1 MPHDHSAFDLAA
13 TQPKTGRGILAQMKE
28 AGRSLVARAKH
39 GAGPKI
45 LSAALLA
52 AVALTAPHEAK
63 AQSFYTDLTYGV
75 GKASLQAGINNHG
88 QAAGQ
93 SNNEAALFSN
103 GVTTL
108 IGPSTSYAYGI
119 NDSAQIVGQYTATN
133 GRGHAFL
140 YSNGTFTDLG
150 VPCPSGMNCSNG
162 TSGAFNISSTGQV
175 PIWSAGT
182 GHLLVYASGTTTDL
196 GALGNGT
203 FVFPYSI
210 NTSGQIVGQY
220 TNSAGQSHA
229 FLYNNGTTTDLG
241 TLGGTSSVALAINSS
256 GQIAGSS
263 TTAAGATHAF
273 LYSGGTMTDLGTLSG
288 GTSSVATGINDAG
301 QVVGYSFISGVGNKG
316 FIYSSGTMKDLAS
329 LNNGR
334 AIPSIAGINN
344 SGQIAFADSF
354 QTFYV
359 MTPATPGLVKTLGD
373 AADISCACDP
383 ATGKPVSQVADPITT
398 GTGNVFEK
406 FTDYTTAGPNPLSF
420 TRYYN
425 SQGFSNFNNPN
436 TSMFGPGWSSDF
448 TQSLVLTPS
457 GGPFTT
463 VLAARPDG
471 QVLSFTLNGSTWT
484 SDTDVDYTLTNAGTT
499 WTLKNR
505 NDTVETYTASG
516 NFGKLSSI
524 ELRNGYTQTVT
535 YNQSTGLPTI
545 TDSYGST
552 LTFTINAFS
561 VLTLTPP
568 DGPIL
573 TYGFGTAGN
582 YRILNSVSYSTTP
595 VTSVSY
601 LYEDTKLPFSLTGIV
616 DENSNRFATWS
627 YDDVTGRAKSSQR
640 GGSLAADLT
649 NISYDDTTGNRTV
662 TNAFGVADT
671 SKYSTLQGVPKVTEI
686 DRAATS
692 TTAAATRTFG
702 YDTNGFLNSEKD
714 WNGNQ
719 TTYVNNAQGN
729 PTTINYAVG
738 SPQAYSVTISYDPT
752 FIRLPHQIVTPGLT
766 STFVYD
772 GSGNPLSRTDLDTT
786 TNSIPYSTNGQQR
799 VTQWTWSS
807 TGEMLSVQLPRTDV
821 TAKTSFL
828 YYPDGSLEQITDAL
842 SHLTKVTHHQ
852 ARGRPTTIVDPN
864 NVTTTLTY
872 DGRLN
877 LHTSTL
883 ATTGGNLV
891 TTWTYDPANNL
902 QSVQQPDNSK
912 LTFGYDAAHRLNSI
926 TDLFSNTT
934 AYTLD
939 ALGDA
944 TLIQVKNSSG
954 TVTQQHSGVFDAL
967 GRVTSDI
974 GGMSQTT
981 GYTYD
986 NMGNALTITPP
997 APSGAITQTFDALN
1011 RLATR
1016 VDPSPGGTTT
1026 TTYDAHNRLLSVKDA
1041 NLNTTSY
1048 VYDGF
1053 GDRTQTAS
1061 PDSGTTV
1068 YHFDPDRNL
1077 TQQVLPGSM
1086 TVNATFDALDRTL
1099 TTSYPSDSTLNVSR
1113 TYDQTTGHGFGV
1125 GRLTS
1130 ATDQPG
1136 STSLT
1141 YDERG
1146 NVTAESRVV
1155 TGAGTLNTSTA
1166 YDAAGNISSITYP
1179 SATLVA
1185 YTRDTMGRV
1194 TGITAKPPG
1203 AGSPSN
1209 VATSIAYEPFGP
1221 ATGLTFGNGLVES
1234 RGYDLD
1240 YRPTTIAAT
1249 TPTVQNLSYT
1259 YFANDSVH
1267 TITDAVSSLNTQTL
1281 GYDALDRLTSATSGT
1296 GGYGTF
1302 GWTWDKVNNV
1312 KTQVVNG
1319 TTTTFNLNPGTNQLA
1334 SIVTGSTTEN
1344 VASTPAGNIN
1354 TLKIGGVTQETL
1366 TYNQANEMASSQT
1379 TSSSASYKYDLA
1391 GERLE
1396 KLPPGSNPILYQYG
1410 QAARELLSENDLH
1423 SGQTADYIYLNGK
1436 PIGEV
1441 NPTNG
1446 KIYFMHTD
1454 RLGTPDT
1461 VTDSTKAVVWNAFYR
1476 PFGDNGIGGVSG
1488 TLANQSIRL
1497 PGQYFDPETGYNHN
1511 GFRDYA
1517 GTLTRYVESDPIGLA
1532 GGTNT
1537 FQYAGGNPFK
1547 NIDPNGTDVG
1557 GVLVGTFYGGFSGY
1571 FGAAANPKSS
1581 FADKITG
1588 TVLGAGTGAFVG
1600 LFDPLDG
1607 VLTVGVLSG
1616 SVGAAADIITQ
1627 KQMISRCEQNA
1638 VDPTEVVATGLS
1650 NFAGGLLG
1658 AYLYRGLAVAG
1669 ESKWIANLYS
1679 STMSLPYTNAWTI
1692 FGPSIQNPATPAAPQ
1707 TTNASP
1713 NEPLK
1718 ITIHP
1723 ARKTPQP

>member
-1 MPHDHSAFDLAA
+1 MPHDHSAFDSAA
-13 TQPKTGRGILAQMKE
+13 DTQPKTGGGILAQMKA
-28 AGRSLVARAKH
+28 AGRSLVARVKH
-39 GAGPKI
+39 GAATKV
-45 LSAALLA
+45 LSATLVAAAALA
-52 AVALTAPHEAK
+52 APQSAK
-63 AQSFYTDLTYGV
+63 AQTVYTDIAYGLGIPSV
-75 GKASLQAGINNHG
+75 SGGINTQG
-88 QAAGQ
+88 QAVGQ
-93 SNNEAALFSN
+93 SNNEAALFSE
-103 GVTTL
+103 GTTTL
-108 IGPSTSYAYGI
+108 IGPRGSTSYAYGI
-119 NDSAQIVGQYTATN
+119 NDSGQIVGQFTATSGSN
-133 GRGHAFL
+133 HAFL

-150 VPCPSGMNCSNG
+150 VPCPTGMNCSRDA
-162 TSGAFNISSTGQV
+162 SGAFDINSAGQV
-175 PIWSAGT
+175 PIYTNGT
-182 GHLLVYASGTTTDL
+182 GHLFLYANGTTTDL
-196 GALGNGT
+196 GKLGNGT
-203 FVFPYSI
+203 SVTPYGI
-210 NTSGQIVGQY
+210 NKTGEIVGQFV
-220 TNSAGQSHA
+220 NSAGAAHA
-229 FLYNNGTTTDLG
+229 FLYNSGTTTDLG
-241 TLGGTSSVALAINSS
+241 TLGGATSTAYAINDN
-256 GQIAGSS
+256 GQVAGYS

-273 LYSGGTMTDLGTLSG
+273 LYSGGVMTDLGTLSG
-288 GTSSVATGINDAG
+288 GTYSYASSINNNG
-301 QVVGYSFISGVGNKG
+301 QIVGLSGISGGSSP
-316 FIYSSGTMKDLAS
+316 FIYSSGAMTN
-329 LNNGR
+329 LNNDLPGTQVTS
-334 AIPSIAGINN
+334 APGINA
-344 SGQIAFADSF
+344 SGQIAAGGTA
-354 QTFYV
+354 QTFFV
-359 MTPATPGLVKTLGD
+359 LTPASPALVKTLGGD
-373 AADISCACDP
+373 CNYPNKC
-383 ATGKPVSQVADPITT
+383 VAGDPINV
-398 GTGNVFEK
+398 GTGNVFEQV
-406 FTDYTTAGPNPLSF
+406 TDYTTAGQNPLTY

-425 SQGFSNFNNPN
+425 SQGFSNFTNPFN
-436 TSMFGPGWSSDF
+436 APHGVNWSSNFD
-448 TQSLVLTPS
+448 QYLVLSPAS
-457 GGPFTT
+457 SPTT

-471 QVLSFTLNGSTWT
+471 QVLSFSLNGGVWK

-499 WTLKNR
+499 WTLKDR
-505 NDTVETYTASG
+505 NDTVETYTNAPG
-516 NFGKLSSI
+516 SSVHARLNTI
-524 ELRNGYTQTVT
+524 ELRDGYTQTLS
-535 YNQSTGLPTI
+535 YQSTYGYLQSV
-545 TDSYGST
+545 TDSYSRT
-552 LTFTINAFS
+552 LNFGYNSAGT
-561 VLTLTPP
+561 LRETLTPP

-573 TYGFGTAGN
+573 TYN
-582 YRILNSVSYSTTP
+582 YNTVANGSLLTSASYSTTP
-595 VTSVSY
+595 ATSITYQYGNTSF
-601 LYEDTKLPFSLTGIV
+601 PFALTGIL
-616 DENSNRFATWS
+616 DENSNQYSSWS
-627 YDDVTGRAKSSQR
+627 YDTNGRGQSSQR
-640 GGSLAADLT
+640 GAGADLT
-649 NISYDDTTGNRTV
+649 TVNFGTSTPVV
-662 TNAFGVADT
+662 TNAFGVPDT
-671 SKYSTLQGVPKVTEI
+671 YTFTTLQGVPKVTEI
-686 DRAATS
+686 SRAATS

-702 YDTNGFLNSEKD
+702 YDTNGFLNSETD

-786 TNSIPYSTNGQQR
+786 TNSIPYSTNGQTR

-807 TGEMLSVQLPRTDV
+807 TGEQLSVQLPRTDV
-821 TAKTSFL
+821 TAKTSFM
-828 YYPDGSLEQITDAL
+828 YYPDGSMEQITDAL
-842 SHLTKVTHHQ
+842 SHLTKITAHTGG
-852 ARGRPTTIVDPN
+852 GRPLTIVDPN

-872 DGRLN
+872 DGRLHLN
-877 LHTSTL
+877 TSTL
-883 ATTGGNLV
+883 ATTGGNLI
-891 TTWTYDPANNL
+891 TTWNYDPAGNL
-902 QSVQQPDNSK
+902 TSVQQPDNSK
-912 LTFGYDAAHRLNSI
+912 LTFGYDTAHRLTSI

-934 AYTLD
+934 TYTLD
-939 ALGDA
+939 ALGDK
-944 TLIQVKNSSG
+944 TLTQVKNSAS
-954 TVTQQHSGVFDAL
+954 TLTQQHSGVFDAL
-967 GRVTSDI
+967 GRITSDI
-974 GGMSQTT
+974 GGMNQTT
-981 GYTYD
+981 TFAYD

-997 APSGAITQTFDALN
+997 APSGAVTQTFDALN

-1026 TTYDAHNRLLSVKDA
+1026 TAYDAHNRILSIKDA

-1068 YHFDPDRNL
+1068 FHYDPDRNL
-1077 TQQVLPGSM
+1077 TQRVQPGSL

-1113 TYDQTTGHGFGV
+1113 TYDQTTGHGLGV

-1136 STSLT
+1136 SLGLT

-1166 YDAAGNISSITYP
+1166 YDAAGNISSITHP

-1185 YTRDTMGRV
+1185 YTRDSMGRV

-1209 VATSIAYEPFGP
+1209 VATSITYEPFGP
-1221 ATGLTFGNGLVES
+1221 ATGLTFGNAIAES

-1240 YRPTTIAAT
+1240 YRPTTITAT
-1249 TPTVQNLSYT
+1249 TPTVQSLSYT
-1259 YFANDSVH
+1259 YFANDSVQK
-1267 TITDAVSSLNTQTL
+1267 ITDAVSSLNTQTL
-1281 GYDALDRLTSATSGT
+1281 GYDALDRLTSATSGS

-1319 TTTTFNLNPGTNQLA
+1319 TTSTFNLNPGTNQLA

-1354 TLKIGGVTQETL
+1354 TLKIGTTTQETL

-1396 KLPPGSNPILYQYG
+1396 KSPPGSYPILYQYG

-1423 SGQTADYIYLNGK
+1423 SGQTADYIYLNGR

-1488 TLANQSIRL
+1488 TLANQSLRL

-1537 FQYAGGNPFK
+1537 YQYANGNPFK
-1547 NIDPNGTDVG
+1547 YVDPKGTE
-1557 GVLVGTFYGGFSGY
+1557 F
-1571 FGAAANPKSS
+1571 
-1581 FADKITG
+1581 
-1588 TVLGAGTGAFVG
+1588 LGAGIGFVVGGIAGYEAGNTPANKWKGAAIGATLGFGVG
-1600 LFDPLDG
+1600 LVAPPLVTVVSDYVAAATGSTATG
-1607 VLTVGVLSG
+1607 VIAGTAAFSGLNGGVAGAGTVGYNFWTGQPLSQD
-1616 SVGAAADIITQ
+1616 VG
-1627 KQMISRCEQNA
+1627 MNM
-1638 VDPTEVVATGLS
+1638 LL
-1650 NFAGGLLG
+1650 AGGAPLLTFE
-1658 AYLYRGLAVAG
+1658 APLAALGTADATALTFFSTNTAVLNIAG
-1669 ESKWIANLYS
+1669 SFTYS
-1679 STMSLPYTNAWTI
+1679 RWQAKQHMLNQ
-1692 FGPSIQNPATPAAPQ
+1692 FCTP
-1707 TTNASP
+1707 
-1713 NEPLK
+1713 K
-1718 ITIHP
+1718 
-1723 ARKTPQP
+1723 